1 MKAAFFVLTQQ
12 QRDYIM
18 AQKSLRNAG
27 ITPVFYDDV
36 LDADH
41 VPPET
46 DFEIA
51 SIFIDSSIDE
61 KLVSKLPNLKFIAT
75 QSTGYDHID
84 LDVCKR
90 KGITVSSVPS
100 YGERTVAEY
109 TFALILMLSRKMYDA
124 YHRIREEGQFNLQEL
139 QGFDLYGKTLGVIG
153 TGSIGKHVV
162 CIAKGFGMKV
172 VACDVY
178 PNETMS
184 KELEFQ
190 YCSLKELLEQS
201 DIVTLHVPYLE
212 STHHLINKENIY
224 QMKRGAYLINTSRG
238 QVVETEALVRA
249 LKDEHIAGAGLD
261 VLEEEGALKDDL
273 EFLQSTL
280 KAERL
285 RKVLAG
291 HALIDHPR
299 VIVTPHNA
307 FNTKEAL
314 QRILDVTIQNIIA
327 FTSGKPTNIVE

>member
-27 ITPVFYDDV
+27 VTLVFYDEV
-36 LDADH
+36 LDVDH
-41 VPPET
+41 IPPEV

-90 KGITVSSVPS
+90 RGIIVSSVPS

-124 YHRIREEGQFNLQEL
+124 YHRIREKRQFNLREL
-139 QGFDLYGKTLGVIG
+139 QGFDLYGKTLGVVG
-153 TGSIGKHVV
+153 TGSIGKHVIR
-162 CIAKGFGMKV
+162 IAKGFGMNV

-178 PNETMS
+178 PNEAMS
-184 KELEFQ
+184 KELEFK
-190 YCSLKELLEQS
+190 YCSLEELLEQS
-201 DIVTLHVPYLE
+201 DIVTLHVPYLK

-261 VLEEEGALKDDL
+261 VLE
-273 EFLQSTL
+273 
-280 KAERL
+280 
-285 RKVLAG
+285 
-291 HALIDHPR
+291 
-299 VIVTPHNA
+299 
-307 FNTKEAL
+307 
-314 QRILDVTIQNIIA
+314 
-327 FTSGKPTNIVE
+327 

>member
-27 ITPVFYDDV
+27 VTLVFYDEV
-36 LDADH
+36 LDVDH
-41 VPPET
+41 IPPEV

-90 KGITVSSVPS
+90 RGIIVSSVPS
-100 YGERTVAEY
+100 YGEHTVAEY

-124 YHRIREEGQFNLQEL
+124 YHRIREKRQFNLREL
-139 QGFDLYGKTLGVIG
+139 QGFDLYGKTLGVVG
-153 TGSIGKHVV
+153 TGSIGKHVIH
-162 CIAKGFGMKV
+162 IAKGFGMKV

-178 PNETMS
+178 PNEAMS
-184 KELEFQ
+184 KELEFK

-201 DIVTLHVPYLE
+201 NIVTLHVPYLT

-261 VLEEEGALKDDL
+261 VLEEEGVLKDDL

-280 KAERL
+280 KAEHL
-285 RKVLAG
+285 RTVLAG

>member
-1 MKAAFFVLTQQ
+1 MKIAFFQLDPDQRTYIEKHEKLT
-12 QRDYIM
+12 
-18 AQKSLRNAG
+18 KLN
-27 ITPVFYDDV
+27 PELLFYDALLRSDSV
-36 LDADH
+36 PSETGIDA
-41 VPPET
+41 
-46 DFEIA
+46 I
-51 SIFIDSSIDE
+51 SIFIGSE
-61 KLVSKLPNLKFIAT
+61 VNVSVLKKLPDLKLIAAR
-75 QSTGYDHID
+75 STGYDHID
-84 LDVCKR
+84 VNACKR
-90 KGITVSSVPS
+90 RGITVSSVPS

-124 YHRIREEGQFNLQEL
+124 YHRIREKGQFNLQEL
-139 QGFDLYGKTLGVIG
+139 QGFDLYGKTLGVVG
-153 TGSIGKHVV
+153 TGSIGKHVIH
-162 CIAKGFGMKV
+162 IAKGFGMKV

-184 KELEFQ
+184 KELEFR
-190 YCSLKELLEQS
+190 YCSLKELLGKS
-201 DIVTLHVPYLE
+201 DIVTLHVPYLT

-238 QVVETEALVRA
+238 QVVETEALVSA

-285 RKVLAG
+285 HTVLAN

-314 QRILDVTIQNIIA
+314 QRILDVTVQNIIA
-327 FTSGKPTNIVE
+327 FASGKPINVVE